1 MQKLPNTRGLGS
13 PQPDRIPLSGSFP
26 MGHLWGGCSWW
37 QVLSRSGWDWGH
49 WLDWED
55 QWLYWWW
62 HWVYCWQPH
71 PLCGQGQ
78 GQRQDGAVGKQ
89 GQDT

>member
-1 MQKLPNTRGLGS
+1 M
-13 PQPDRIPLSGSFP
+13 
-26 MGHLWGGCSWW
+26 
-37 QVLSRSGWDWGH
+37 LSRSGWDWGH
-49 WLDWED
+49 WLDWEE

-62 HWVYCWQPH
+62 HWVYWWQPH
-71 PLCGQGQ
+71 PLGGQGQ